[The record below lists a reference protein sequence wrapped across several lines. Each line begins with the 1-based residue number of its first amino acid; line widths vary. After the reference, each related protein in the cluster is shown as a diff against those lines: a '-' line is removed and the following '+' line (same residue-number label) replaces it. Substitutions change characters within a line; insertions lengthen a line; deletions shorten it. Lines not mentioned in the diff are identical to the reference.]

1 MTTNT
6 LTATATTTNGSHP
19 HSRPQA
25 TTIRDLEGSTGT
37 LPVLG
42 YTVQWNLRHVEISHQ
57 ELVKTLQRVGFI
69 TTGPGRPSPT
79 TALRRA
85 LVRWLHNRATAL
97 NAPQLEGSLEFELG
111 EADDWDEEDDFSSG
125 AATTTTETTGTAG
138 RKGPESGNSHAPS
151 RSRSRSQ
158 KNLIRKI
165 NNPQSDWLVF
175 GLVVEHLDLAA
186 LGLSYATRLRVF
198 LHKKTG
204 TIRVSQAEAG
214 IEPDAPDENENENGV
229 EFDTEADDG
238 ATDNEG
244 LAHVRQEVERLFH
257 HYREHHQAR
266 DVSRLLRLIVNRLD
280 SFSLRRLGGVYFV
293 PQQHQPELDHVR
305 KVVEGLPAPAGE
317 VSDKFLLIL
326 PILDGAGA
334 KKGLAGAAHRDF
346 MAELATMQV
355 DLDRLAGEAENHRV
369 RAATVAGRLKEY
381 RELRAKAEVYAELLD
396 MQGEK
401 VLASLQKLTGQAT
414 QLLESVAEPLP
425 LSEQIAFNWDTASAT
440 ASDASHPEETIGSI
454 G

>member
-6 LTATATTTNGSHP
+6 ITTTATNGNHP
-19 HSRPQA
+19 RPQPM
-25 TTIRDLEGSTGT
+25 TVRDLEGSTGT

-42 YTVQWNLRHVEISHQ
+42 YTVQWNLRHVEISHL
-57 ELVKTLQRVGFI
+57 ELVKALQRVGFT

-85 LVRWLHNRATAL
+85 LVRWLHNRASSL
-97 NAPQLEGSLEFELG
+97 NAPQLERSLEFELG
-111 EADDWDEEDDFSSG
+111 EGDDWDEEDDFSSG
-125 AATTTTETTGTAG
+125 ASADKGTRR
-138 RKGPESGNSHAPS
+138 RKGPENGNSHA
-151 RSRSRSQ
+151 RSRSR

-198 LHKKTG
+198 LHKKTHA
-204 TIRVSQAEAG
+204 IRVSQAQAG
-214 IEPDAPDENENENGV
+214 VEPDAPDGNGSEV
-229 EFDTEADDG
+229 TFESEEDEEA
-238 ATDNEG
+238 DNEG
-244 LAHVRQEVERLFH
+244 LAHAHIRSEVERLFH

-266 DVSRLLRLIVNRLD
+266 DVSRLLRQIVNRLD

-293 PQQHQPELDHVR
+293 PQQHRLELDQVR
-305 KVVEGLPAPAGE
+305 KVVDGLPAPAGE

-346 MAELATMQV
+346 MAELTTLQA

-369 RAATVAGRLKEY
+369 RAAGKWPRVK
-381 RELRAKAEVYAELLD
+381 LRASYLR
-396 MQGEK
+396 
-401 VLASLQKLTGQAT
+401 
-414 QLLESVAEPLP
+414 
-425 LSEQIAFNWDTASAT
+425 DT
-440 ASDASHPEETIGSI
+440 
-454 G
+454 